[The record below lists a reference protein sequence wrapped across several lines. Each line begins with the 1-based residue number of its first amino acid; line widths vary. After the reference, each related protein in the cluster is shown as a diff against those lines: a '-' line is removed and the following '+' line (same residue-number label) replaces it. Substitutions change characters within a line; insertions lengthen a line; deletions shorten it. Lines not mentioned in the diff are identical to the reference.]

1 MAESVDALVS
11 NTNVR
16 KDVPVRPRLRVQRG
30 WLLPS
35 FFLYPESGSN
45 PLCLGALPLLYPAAP
60 PSVFA
65 YEIGKYTALAVAL
78 GREYVVGFWGLYCL
92 DFFYER
98 WRLNL
103 CGKLIHNF
111 CTLFSNPQL
120 LITTF
125 LLTEKVLYLYG
136 YGN

>member
-35 FFLYPESGSN
+35 FFFVPGVGVEPNLCLGALPLLYLRISGCEILKYRLRRHY
-45 PLCLGALPLLYPAAP
+45 LCLGALPLLYPAAS

-65 YEIGKYTALAVAL
+65 YEIGKYTVLAVAL
-78 GREYVVGFWGLYCL
+78 EREYVVGFLGL
-92 DFFYER
+92 
-98 WRLNL
+98 
-103 CGKLIHNF
+103 
-111 CTLFSNPQL
+111 
-120 LITTF
+120 
-125 LLTEKVLYLYG
+125 
-136 YGN
+136 